1 MHPTIAQ
8 PTGLLRRFNPFSH
21 RQHIKTLREC
31 QHGVQNRRGQG
42 LCSNGVNK
50 AAIDFQVVNGKAFQ
64 INQRAMTGA
73 KIINGN
79 FKTCGMKPFKS
90 FVASC

>member
-1 MHPTIAQ
+1 MYSTFAQ
-8 PTGLLRRFNPFSH
+8 PTGLLRCFYPFSN
-21 RQHIKTLREC
+21 RQHIKTFREC

-42 LCSNGVNK
+42 FRPNGVNK

-64 INQRAMTGA
+64 INKCAMTGA

-79 FKTCGMKPFKS
+79 LKTC
-90 FVASC
+90 